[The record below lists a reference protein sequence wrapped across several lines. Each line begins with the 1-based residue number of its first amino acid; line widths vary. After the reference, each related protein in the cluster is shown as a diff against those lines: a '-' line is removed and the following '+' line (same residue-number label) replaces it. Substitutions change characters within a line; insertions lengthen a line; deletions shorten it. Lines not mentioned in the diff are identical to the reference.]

1 MRVLLVDNHD
11 SYTGSIEQVLW
22 QVTGVRPDLV
32 QSEDVDLESLGRY
45 THIVLGPG
53 PGDPHDPADSGRGL
67 AILAHAEVPVFGV
80 CFGFQQMAVA
90 AGGRV
95 VRAPRPAHGQ
105 VDTVAH
111 DGSAMFDGVPA
122 RFEAVRYHSLAVAD
136 PAPFRITARTP
147 DGVAMAGVDEAR
159 GWSGV
164 QFHPESIATPDGAR
178 MLATFLGLAGSAPV
192 PAPPASP
199 GLPALPAERT
209 RITRKDTLFR
219 SHSRKSC
226 SFGGVGDVGVGEV
239 GAWRVHREALDLD
252 DAEGAFLALYADA
265 PSAVWLDSAQQA
277 YGMGRYSILGAPDGP
292 LDDEIRGSW
301 DEIEQRLAAH
311 PVAGDDA
318 LPFVGGYVGAI
329 EYGSG
334 IGRPGAVHLV
344 HLSRFLVVDHLEH
357 VTHVVAVGPDAEAA
371 RAWIRDAVAR
381 VRGAAARAPAP
392 TPETYAEG
400 GIQTAVASIER
411 ETYLAHIGEIRGWL
425 LAGDSYEACYTYRLR
440 APFAGD
446 GLGAYRALR
455 RANAAP
461 YAAYLRFGDGDRDD
475 ERKRAGTREH
485 DRDGG
490 HHQAGTREILSCS
503 PERFLQVRGVV
514 AETKPIKGTARRD
527 PQRDGEIA
535 AALAADPKT
544 RAENL
549 MIVDLLRNDLGRIS
563 EPGSVEVPALMRV
576 ESYATVHQ
584 LVTTIRSRIR
594 VSGVRA
600 AEALFPPGSM
610 TGAPKKRT
618 CEMLDALEPDERGVY
633 SGAIGYFSRDGS
645 VDLSVVIRTAVL
657 EGGQATIGTGGAI
670 TIDSDPQTELDE
682 TIAKSTPL
690 LAAFGATHPW
700 A

>member
-22 QVTGVRPDLV
+22 QVSGVRPDLV
-32 QSEDVDLESLGRY
+32 QSEDVDLDSLGRY

-67 AILAHAEVPVFGV
+67 AILARAEVPVFGV

-105 VDTVAH
+105 VDVVAH
-111 DGSAMFDGVPA
+111 DGSAMFDGVPT
-122 RFEAVRYHSLAVAD
+122 RFEAVRYHSLVVAD

-159 GWSGV
+159 GWNGV

-178 MLATFLGLAGSAPV
+178 MLATFLGLAG
-192 PAPPASP
+192 PAPAP
-199 GLPALPAERT
+199 PAERT
-209 RITRKDTLFR
+209 RITRKDTLLR
-219 SHSRKSC
+219 SHSGKAC
-226 SFGGVGDVGVGEV
+226 SFGGVGEVGVGEV
-239 GAWRVHREALDLD
+239 GAWRVHRDTLDLE
-252 DAEGAFLALYADA
+252 DAEAAFLALYADA
-265 PSAVWLDSAQQA
+265 STAVWLDSAQQA

-301 DEIEQRLAAH
+301 DEIEARLAAH
-311 PVAGDDA
+311 PVAGDAA

-334 IGRPGAVHLV
+334 IGRPDAVHLV
-344 HLSRFLVVDHLEH
+344 HLSRFLVIDHLEH

-371 RAWIRDAVAR
+371 RGWIRDTVAR
-381 VRGAAARAPAP
+381 VRGAVAPTPAPAP
-392 TPETYAEG
+392 RTYAAG

-411 ETYLAHIGEIRGWL
+411 ETYLEHLGEIREWL
-425 LAGDSYEACYTYRLR
+425 LAGDSYEVCYTYRLR

-461 YAAYLRFGDGDRDD
+461 YAAYLRL
-475 ERKRAGTREH
+475 
-485 DRDGG
+485 
-490 HHQAGTREILSCS
+490 GTREILSCS
-503 PERFLQVRGVV
+503 PERFLQVRGGV

-527 PQRDGEIA
+527 PHRDDAVA

-549 MIVDLLRNDLGRIS
+549 MIVDLLRNDLGRVS

-584 LVTTIRSRIR
+584 LVTTIRSSLR

-618 CEMLDALEPDERGVY
+618 CEMLDALEPDDRGVY
-633 SGAIGYFSRDGS
+633 SGAIGYVSRDGS

-657 EGGQATIGTGGAI
+657 EGREATIGTGGAI

-682 TIAKSTPL
+682 TIAKSQPL
-690 LAAFGATHPW
+690 LAALGATHPW

>member
-22 QVTGVRPDLV
+22 QVSGVRPDLV
-32 QSEDVDLESLGRY
+32 QSEDVDLDSLGRY

-67 AILAHAEVPVFGV
+67 AILARAEVPVFGV

-105 VDTVAH
+105 VDVVAH
-111 DGSAMFDGVPA
+111 DGSAMFDGVPT

-136 PAPFRITARTP
+136 PAPFHITARTP
-147 DGVAMAGVDEAR
+147 DGVAMAGVDEER
-159 GWSGV
+159 RWSGV

-178 MLATFLGLAGSAPV
+178 MLATFLGLA
-192 PAPPASP
+192 PP
-199 GLPALPAERT
+199 LLAEST
-209 RITRKDTLFR
+209 SFTRKDTLFR
-219 SHSRKSC
+219 RHSAKAC
-226 SFGGVGDVGVGEV
+226 AFGGGEAEV
-239 GAWRVHREALDLD
+239 GAGPAWRVHRETLDID
-252 DAEGAFLALYADA
+252 DAEGAFLSLYSDA

-277 YGMGRYSILGAPDGP
+277 YGMGRYSILGAPDGS

-301 DEIEQRLAAH
+301 DEIEERLATH
-311 PVAGDDA
+311 PVTSDDA

-334 IGRPGAVHLV
+334 IGKPAAVHLV
-344 HLSRFLVVDHLEH
+344 HLSRFLVVDHVEH

-371 RAWIRDAVAR
+371 RGWIRDTVAR
-381 VRGAAARAPAP
+381 LGSASPAP
-392 TPETYAEG
+392 ESHAVS
-400 GIQTAVASIER
+400 GIYPAAASIER
-411 ETYLAHIGEIRGWL
+411 ETYLSHLGEIHEWL

-440 APFAGD
+440 VPFGGD
-446 GLGAYRALR
+446 SLGAYRALR
-455 RANAAP
+455 RANPAP
-461 YAAYLRFGDGDRDD
+461 YAAYLRLGDR
-475 ERKRAGTREH
+475 EM
-485 DRDGG
+485 
-490 HHQAGTREILSCS
+490 LSCS
-503 PERFLQVRGVV
+503 PERFLHVRGGI

-527 PQRDGEIA
+527 PHRDDAAA

-549 MIVDLLRNDLGRIS
+549 MIVDLLRNDLGRVS

-584 LVTTIRSRIR
+584 LVTTIRSSLR

-618 CEMLDALEPDERGVY
+618 CEMLDALEADDRGVY

-657 EGGQATIGTGGAI
+657 EGGEATIGTGGAI